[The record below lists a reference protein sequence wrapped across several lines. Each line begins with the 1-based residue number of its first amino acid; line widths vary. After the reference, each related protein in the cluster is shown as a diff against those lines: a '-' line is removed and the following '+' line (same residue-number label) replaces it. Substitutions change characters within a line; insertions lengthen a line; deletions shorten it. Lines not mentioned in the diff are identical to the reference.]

1 MQQHTI
7 LKIKVK
13 ANMTSFIP
21 STRYNCKVRLFESR
35 SRIRQ
40 TSRTTAKISKYHILE
55 SRNTVQ
61 DICRKILDRDIGLV
75 KPYRSINLD
84 HVIPAL
90 SPILKSFKDRHNRF
104 NYFDKLKHTI
114 ENTRCKK
121 TQENKKPKYKHQI
134 DVCLV
139 QAFFSLL
146 LYKIVPLELF
156 GTSRN
161 RKLIKSTIYRLLK
174 TKPNK
179 IPVSQPFK
187 RKKSK
192 RTDAIGGILD
202 LEHAKPFLL
211 KKLDISQ
218 IQWLHSINNDTVR
231 RIIILKLL
239 HWFFAQYII
248 KILHKYV
255 VLNHLK
261 KQWVYITK
269 DNWCNMQE
277 EFIKEKKDTNNL
289 VPYAKLNNT
298 YIGIYKFLPSSSGLR
313 ALFITKNSKGIHDSD
328 YVVLRFLQQL
338 YVTYFDENGP
348 PTIKGCKN
356 MIKHFTSRFKNQ
368 QLYYVR
374 CDIQDAFG
382 AIIQKKLFDIIDT
395 HCKKLYEKHES
406 YLKSSIFKENVTRNS
421 TDPKL
426 KVSIKRLKN
435 RIYKLIHLRKVKF
448 NGQVYS
454 IKELGVPQGASLS
467 PILCDI
473 YYQNMIKEIFSEYL
487 DNGLLYRY
495 VDDMLYMTSNET
507 YATRFLKIVESG
519 IPEYNVKF
527 NQTKTDSNVDTK
539 QQHKNKNFTFLNKIR
554 VTV

>member
-40 TSRTTAKISKYHILE
+40 MSRTTAKISKYHILE

-211 KKLDISQ
+211 KKLDVC
-218 IQWLHSINNDTVR
+218 L
-231 RIIILKLL
+231 
-239 HWFFAQYII
+239 
-248 KILHKYV
+248 
-255 VLNHLK
+255 
-261 KQWVYITK
+261 
-269 DNWCNMQE
+269 
-277 EFIKEKKDTNNL
+277 
-289 VPYAKLNNT
+289 LNN
-298 YIGIYKFLPSSSGLR
+298 YINY
-313 ALFITKNSKGIHDSD
+313 
-328 YVVLRFLQQL
+328 
-338 YVTYFDENGP
+338 
-348 PTIKGCKN
+348 
-356 MIKHFTSRFKNQ
+356 
-368 QLYYVR
+368 
-374 CDIQDAFG
+374 
-382 AIIQKKLFDIIDT
+382 KKLGPYQDYF
-395 HCKKLYEKHES
+395 
-406 YLKSSIFKENVTRNS
+406 
-421 TDPKL
+421 
-426 KVSIKRLKN
+426 
-435 RIYKLIHLRKVKF
+435 
-448 NGQVYS
+448 QA
-454 IKELGVPQGASLS
+454 AS
-467 PILCDI
+467 
-473 YYQNMIKEIFSEYL
+473 
-487 DNGLLYRY
+487 
-495 VDDMLYMTSNET
+495 
-507 YATRFLKIVESG
+507 
-519 IPEYNVKF
+519 
-527 NQTKTDSNVDTK
+527 
-539 QQHKNKNFTFLNKIR
+539 
-554 VTV
+554 